1 MAPITLVTGGSRGI
15 GRAVALQLATTGHRV
30 ALSYRTQHERAFD
43 VVRAIEARGGEAV
56 CIQADVASEKDVE
69 RLFTAVDKRLGTVT
83 GLVNNAAMLMAQSAF
98 VELDARR
105 IERVLAVNVVGAF
118 LCAREAVRRMSTRTG
133 GVGGSIVNVSSAAAR
148 LGSPGEY
155 IDYAASKG
163 AVDTMTR
170 GLALEVADQG
180 IRVNAVRPGFID
192 TQLHADGGDPS
203 RVSRLAPGLPMGRG
217 GQPEEVAEAICW
229 LLSSAAS
236 YATGCFLDLAGGR

>member
-203 RVSRLAPGLPMGRG
+203 RVSRLAPSLPMGRG